1 MESSQRGSP
10 RSDGDLVQAYRNG
23 DARAFEQLLRRYERP
38 LFTFVARMVSD
49 RDDAKDIFQET
60 LSRVIEKIGS
70 YDERGKFGAWLFG
83 IAHHLCVDR
92 SRRQVRWKFIPAS
105 PEKLHFGASRHD
117 DDQPNKARSTMP
129 FGQVVLAGESFL
141 PEEIKDPTPLPD
153 ALVEQEELRG
163 MLTEALQHL
172 PPQQREVFLLR
183 QHTDLSFREIAEMLD
198 RPLNTV
204 LGQMHVAILSMRTH
218 LKERM
223 K

>member
-1 MESSQRGSP
+1 MRNVMESSQRGSP
-10 RSDGDLVQAYRNG
+10 LSDADLVQAYRNG

-49 RDDAKDIFQET
+49 RDDAKDIFQDA
-60 LSRVIEKIGS
+60 LSRVVEKIGS

-92 SRRQVRWKFIPAS
+92 SRRQQRWKFIAV
-105 PEKLHFGASRHD
+105 GRHD
-117 DDQPNKARSTMP
+117 DDQPDPTSS
-129 FGQVVLAGESFL
+129 GLAGHSFL
-141 PEEIKDPTPLPD
+141 PEEIKDTAPLPD

-172 PPQQREVFLLR
+172 PPPQREVFLLR

-204 LGQMHVAILSMRTH
+204 LSQMHVAILSMRAH

>member
-10 RSDGDLVQAYRNG
+10 LSDADLVQAYRNG

-49 RDDAKDIFQET
+49 RDDAKDIFQDA
-60 LSRVIEKIGS
+60 LSRVVEKIGS

-92 SRRQVRWKFIPAS
+92 SRRQERWKFIA
-105 PEKLHFGASRHD
+105 ASRHD
-117 DDQPNKARSTMP
+117 DEQ
-129 FGQVVLAGESFL
+129 SFL
-141 PEEIKDPTPLPD
+141 PEEIKDPAPLPD

-163 MLTEALQHL
+163 MLIEALQHL
-172 PPQQREVFLLR
+172 PPPQREVFLLR
-183 QHTDLSFREIAEMLD
+183 QHTDLSFREIAEMLH

-204 LGQMHVAILSMRTH
+204 LSQMHIAILSMRAH
-218 LKERM
+218 LKEKM